1 MSFLLRG
8 IPALFNIGKKIF
20 SGAKSVGKWLFGGGL
35 NKISN
40 VGKKIHQGI
49 DVAKSLPIVGEK
61 LSNNQFVNTLHKAS
75 DTVANLNN
83 PQSQLGRVLNTG
95 QQLFNNYA

>member
-40 VGKKIHQGI
+40 IGKKIHQGI

-75 DTVANLNN
+75 DTVAGLND
-83 PQSQLGRVLNTG
+83 PTTRLGAIARQGNMLYNKFT
-95 QQLFNNYA
+95 